1 MDAGPK
7 EIPELVSELATMS
20 REYLRQEIVEP
31 AKKLGRF
38 AGFGMGAAALFSL
51 AGVLLTLG
59 LFSLLRRLLPD
70 TPWWS
75 VGTRLFTF
83 VGAGAGAALIGWRM
97 TRDDHQS

>member
-51 AGVLLTLG
+51 RGGPPHTRPLFIAAAAFAGHALVVG
-59 LFSLLRRLLPD
+59 GRPSVHLRRGRRRRRPD
-70 TPWWS
+70 
-75 VGTRLFTF
+75 
-83 VGAGAGAALIGWRM
+83 RM
-97 TRDDHQS
+97 EDDP

>member
-1 MDAGPK
+1 MEAGPK
-7 EIPELVSELATMS
+7 EIPELVSELVTMS

-38 AGFGMGAAALFSL
+38 AGFGMGASALFSI
-51 AGVLLTLG
+51 AAVLLTLG
-59 LFSLLRRLLPD
+59 LFSLLRRVLPD

-75 VGTRLFTF
+75 VGARLFTF

-97 TRDDHQS
+97 TRDDQQS